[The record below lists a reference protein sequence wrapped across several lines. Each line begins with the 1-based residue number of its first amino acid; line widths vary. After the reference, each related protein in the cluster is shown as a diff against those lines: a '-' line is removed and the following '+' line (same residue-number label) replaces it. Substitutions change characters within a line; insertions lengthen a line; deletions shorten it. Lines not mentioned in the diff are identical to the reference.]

1 MEGLLHF
8 GYKEES
14 NPVSH
19 VHLSGIITDKVGAW
33 SHSSEDSGVEMG
45 LCVLV
50 GVLKLQKSD
59 EIT

>member
-1 MEGLLHF
+1 MHF